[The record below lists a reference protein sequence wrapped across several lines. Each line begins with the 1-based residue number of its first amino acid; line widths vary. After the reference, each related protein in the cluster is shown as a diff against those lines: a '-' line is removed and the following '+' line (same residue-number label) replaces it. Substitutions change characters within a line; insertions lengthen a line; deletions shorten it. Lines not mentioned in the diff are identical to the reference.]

1 MSTFPAQRVFSH
13 RLLLLAGCLALPF
26 STDCQLTSAD
36 QVVRPP
42 APRGSGGS
50 YGRDVGSAD
59 EPARDAPYGPDLGT
73 ADEPVQDGAY
83 GGASGRDA
91 GNADEPIPD
100 VPNVRVGEDADSI
113 DACHDASAT
122 DSSNLRTTDLGL
134 VEDSLESGEV
144 VSSDALSL
152 GTDDACAADLESAD
166 ADSVDAGR

>member
-1 MSTFPAQRVFSH
+1 MSTFPAQRVLLH

-59 EPARDAPYGPDLGT
+59 EPARDVPCGPDLGT

-91 GNADEPIPD
+91 GNADEPVQD
-100 VPNVRVGEDADSI
+100 VPNASFSEDADSI
-113 DACHDASAT
+113 DGGPDAAAI
-122 DSSNLRTTDLGL
+122 DGSNLRTTDLGL
-134 VEDSLESGEV
+134 IEDSLDSGEV
-144 VSSDALSL
+144 VFSDAPPL
-152 GTDDACAADLESAD
+152 GAYDACAADLEAAD
-166 ADSVDAGR
+166 ADSVDSGR